1 MAGAGFS
8 FLAAFTVALRTAS
21 AGTLLR
27 VALAVRLAVALAGL
41 AGLVSMA
48 TAGAAFFAAFLFF
61 VGHDSISFA

>member
-8 FLAAFTVALRTAS
+8 FLAAFTVAVRTAS

-41 AGLVSMA
+41 AGLASMA
-48 TAGAAFFAAFLFF
+48 TAGAAFFAALLFF